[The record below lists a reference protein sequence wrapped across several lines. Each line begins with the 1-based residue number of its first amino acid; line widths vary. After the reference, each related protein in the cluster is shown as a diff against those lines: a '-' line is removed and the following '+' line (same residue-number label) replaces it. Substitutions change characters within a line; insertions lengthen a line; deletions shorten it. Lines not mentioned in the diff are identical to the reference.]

1 MSNEVCVPALP
12 ETSTVPFATTIHVR
26 DHCLCLHT
34 QRAARALSRRFDEA
48 LRPTGLKSGQ
58 FSLLMSLNRPQPPTL
73 GSVAQLLAMDRTTL
87 TANLKP
93 LEREGL
99 VEVRVDV
106 EDKRARRLILT
117 EKGQA
122 SLACATPI
130 WTTEHAA
137 IEAELGDGEAGRLR
151 GALNRLV

>member
-1 MSNEVCVPALP
+1 
-12 ETSTVPFATTIHVR
+12 
-26 DHCLCLHT
+26 
-34 QRAARALSRRFDEA
+34 
-48 LRPTGLKSGQ
+48 
-58 FSLLMSLNRPQPPTL
+58 MSLNRPQPPTL